1 MLSRRRLI
9 VVLGLL
15 VVAAGLAGYIFWRP
29 ARMVQ
34 IIGVVRATEIR
45 VAPEVGGQISAI
57 KVHKGDT
64 VHAGDIVAE
73 LSAIELNASVGQSRA
88 ALASAVADRNNVYA
102 GVRAEDRASLAAAI
116 AKAKARLAYAQLQL
130 DRTAT
135 LARTDNATQQALDQA
150 QNDMA
155 SASADLAE
163 AQANY
168 AAAQGG
174 PTREER
180 AVADTEVQAAAA
192 ALAVLERRLDKTILR
207 APADGVVTVIVGET
221 GEAVRAGQPVL
232 AIEETGKRWLSF
244 NAREDFL
251 RGLTVGTKVEVER
264 SGSRDTTPAVVTELL
279 PLGSFATWQAE
290 RAVGDY
296 DLNTLRLRLDP
307 QTNPSDFERGMTV
320 WLYR

>member
-9 VVLGLL
+9 AVLGLL
-15 VVAAGLAGYIFWRP
+15 LVAAGLAGYVFWRP
-29 ARMVQ
+29 ARMAQ
-34 IIGVVRATEIR
+34 IIGVVHATEIR

-73 LSAIELNASVGQSRA
+73 LSAIELNASVAQSRA
-88 ALASAVADRNNVYA
+88 ALAAAVADRNNVYA
-102 GVRAEDRASLAAAI
+102 GVRAEDLASLAAAI

-130 DRTAT
+130 DRTT
-135 LARTDNATQQALDQA
+135 ILARTDNATQQALDQA
-150 QNDMA
+150 QNNTA

-163 AQANY
+163 AQANH
-168 AAAQGG
+168 AAAQAG

-180 AVADTEVQAAAA
+180 AIADTKVQAAGAS
-192 ALAVLERRLDKTILR
+192 LAVLERRLDKTILR
-207 APADGVVTVIVGET
+207 APADGVVTVIVGEI

-251 RGLTVGTKVEVER
+251 HGMTVGMKVEVER
-264 SGSRDTTPAVVTELL
+264 SGSRAATPAVVTELL
-279 PLGSFATWQAE
+279 PLGPFAAWQAE

-307 QTNPSDFERGMTV
+307 QADASAFEPGMTV
-320 WLYR
+320 WFYR